1 MTYIPNTPKDQQ
13 SMLKTIGKSSIEEVF
28 TDIPEKVKLNKDLL
42 LPGPLSEPEL
52 LDELK
57 KTSEKNKPSSPF
69 LGGGCYNHFVPS
81 VVKHIVSRSEF
92 YTAYTPYQAEASQGI
107 LQAIYE
113 YQSMLCELTGMD
125 VANASMYDGAT
136 SLVEAAFLACRVT
149 GKKEIVVSSALHP
162 EYRKVLKTYTRGA
175 DLVVKE
181 IPFTKEGLT
190 GDMGRGTGDGAAC
203 VILQQPNFFGCIE
216 GVNGLAE
223 KVHAKGALF
232 IVSTDPISLGIL
244 KAPGDYG
251 ADVVVGE
258 GQSLGNPQ
266 SFGGP
271 GLGIFAAKKEFVR
284 QIPGRVVGQT
294 TDSEGKRGYC
304 LTLQTREQHIRRE
317 RATSN
322 ICSNE
327 ALAALAAAVYLSIM
341 GKSGLRKVADLC
353 LQKSNYLKKKLSKKA
368 IFSAPSFKEFVVK
381 TEKAVGL
388 DLRQFYP
395 ELKGCRLICVSE
407 LTKKE
412 EMDGLAASL

>member
-1 MTYIPNTPKDQQ
+1 
-13 SMLKTIGKSSIEEVF
+13 MLKTIDKASIEEVF
-28 TDIPEKVKLNKDLL
+28 ADIPEKVKLKKPIP
-42 LPGPLSEPEL
+42 LPHPLSEPEL
-52 LDELK
+52 LDEL
-57 KTSEKNKPSSPF
+57 NALSSSSSLSSSF

-81 VVKHIVSRSEF
+81 AVKHIVSRSEF

-113 YQSMLCELTGMD
+113 YQSMLCGLTGMD

-149 GKKEIVVSSALHP
+149 GKKEVVVSSALHP
-162 EYRKVLKTYTRGA
+162 EYRKVLKTYARGA
-175 DLVVKE
+175 GLVVKE
-181 IPFTKEGLT
+181 IPYTKEGLT
-190 GDMGRGTGDGAAC
+190 GDVGHGTGDGAAC

-223 KVHAKGALF
+223 KVHAKGALL
-232 IVSTDPISLGIL
+232 IVSVDPISLGIL

-251 ADVVVGE
+251 ADAVVGE
-258 GQSLGNPQ
+258 GQSLGNPR

-271 GLGIFAAKKEFVR
+271 GLGIFAAKKDFAR

-294 TDSEGKRGYC
+294 TDSEGKRGFC
-304 LTLQTREQHIRRE
+304 LTLQTREQHIRRA

-327 ALAALAAAVYLSIM
+327 ALAALAAAIYLSIM

-353 LQKSNYLKKKLSKKA
+353 LQKTNYLKKKLSKKA
-368 IFSAPSFKEFVVK
+368 VFSAPSFKEFVVK
-381 TEKAVGL
+381 ANKAVGL
-388 DLRQFYP
+388 GLEQFYP
-395 ELKGCRLICVSE
+395 ELKGCRLICVTE